1 MMNKSELNDAFN
13 GAVNE
18 MRENPE
24 SFVISFVAAM
34 SSMIYMRASLMAI
47 IDNPESA
54 AHVAEY
60 ALEHVEEFSPTEIA
74 KSLGMAAEGAL
85 N

>member
-1 MMNKSELNDAFN
+1 MMNQSELNDAFN
-13 GAVNE
+13 EAVNE
-18 MRENPE
+18 LKADPE
-24 SFVISFVAAM
+24 GFILSHVAAM
-34 SSMIYMRASLMAI
+34 VSMIYLRASLMAI
-47 IDNPESA
+47 IDNPKHA
-54 AHVAEY
+54 GHMAEY